1 MSDHMNGA
9 VNYIKRLQMR
19 ITELGGRRDDLKS
32 SNLRAIGSA
41 ISGSSSD
48 HRATSTCVAVHTC
61 SAGVEILL
69 SCGNSNNIV
78 GHGFPLSR
86 VLQLLLGQGLTLV
99 SCVTTKVSDVRLLHT
114 IQAEVHDYNNI
125 NSVYSN

>member
-9 VNYIKRLQMR
+9 VNYIKNLQIR
-19 ITELGGRRDDLKS
+19 ITELGARRDDLKS

-41 ISGSSSD
+41 ISRSS
-48 HRATSTCVAVHTC
+48 TSTCVAVHTC

-69 SCGNSNNIV
+69 SCGSSNNIV
-78 GHGFPLSR
+78 GHGLPLSR
-86 VLQLLLGQGLTLV
+86 VLQLLLGQGLTVV